1 MKGLSKM
8 KRINCKMIAVA
19 CLFATTGCHRATDS
33 WAVTDVNIA
42 FPPITGAE
50 RPTERAGSP
59 AELLEIYSGG
69 QQTALIHCVIS
80 DNPKKTDDER
90 SRAHVIVIDG
100 EPKPGT
106 YEVSPANGRLV
117 QNSAW
122 RPARKPYG
130 GLEGEITIVK
140 IKGNRVIAECSIRNI
155 ISRTGDPVYPLRGR
169 YEFEMMPADQVPL
182 DECGIQLK

>member
-1 MKGLSKM
+1 MKITKSKLL
-8 KRINCKMIAVA
+8 ALA

-33 WAVTDVNIA
+33 WALTDVNVA

-50 RPTERAGSP
+50 RPAERAGSP

-69 QQTALIHCVIS
+69 QQTALIHCVIR
-80 DNPKKTDDER
+80 DNPKRTDDER
-90 SRAHVIVIDG
+90 SRAHVIVLDG
-100 EPKPGT
+100 QPTPGT

-122 RPARKPYG
+122 RPARKPYS
-130 GLEGEITIVK
+130 GLEGEINIIE
-140 IKGNRVIAECSIRNI
+140 IKNNRVVAECSIRNI
-155 ISRTGDPVYPLRGR
+155 ITRTGDPVYPLRGR
-169 YEFEMMPADQVPL
+169 YEFEIVPADQLPL